1 MCATTFERYRARVLI
16 QIAGI
21 VAGLILLS
29 YAADQF
35 VVGAARLAVALRM
48 SAIAIGAVVIGF
60 GTSAP
65 ELLVSAIAASRG
77 SVDIAVGNVVGSNLA
92 NMTLVLGTA
101 ALITPIATT
110 SGVLKRE
117 APLSVASVVVFAVL
131 IQGTFGVL
139 QGAVLALVLT
149 GSLAIVLRSS
159 RDDPSELPEQVEGWV
174 ATRTPDTRREIART
188 VISLLVTLGAA
199 HLLIVSATG
208 LASSMGISEGFVG
221 VTIVAIGTS
230 LPELATAIQAA
241 RRNQTD
247 LLVGNLL
254 GSNLFNAGAVGAT
267 IAFIGRAPVTD
278 PMLVGPA
285 SLAMLGAVFLSFVF
299 LVTGARVV
307 RWEGLTLLALYAAT
321 LPMLAG

>member
-1 MCATTFERYRARVLI
+1 MFI
-16 QIAGI
+16 QIAGV

-65 ELLVSAIAASRG
+65 ELLVSGIAAARG

-101 ALITPIATT
+101 ALFTPIATT
-110 SGVLKRE
+110 SRVLKRE

-139 QGAVLALVLT
+139 QGVILGLVLVV
-149 GSLAIVLRSS
+149 SLGIVLNGS
-159 RDDPSELPEQVEGWV
+159 RDDPSEFSEQVSGWV
-174 ATRTPDTRREIART
+174 ATRTPDTRRETART
-188 VISLLVTLGAA
+188 VIALLVTLGAA

-208 LASSMGISEGFVG
+208 LATSLGISEGFVG

-254 GSNLFNAGAVGAT
+254 GSNLFNSGAVGAT
-267 IAFIGRAPVTD
+267 VALVGRAPVTD
-278 PMLVGPA
+278 AMLVGPA
-285 SLAMLGAVFLSFVF
+285 SLAMLVAVFLSFVF

-307 RWEGLTLLALYAAT
+307 RWEGFALLALYAAT